1 MDRPDQAQ
9 TTAAKER
16 VLRKR
21 SAEPETERCEFE
33 ERLDKIANHIEEIHT
48 SPYHALNAETPEA
61 CEPTAE
67 LRVKA
72 EAARWMLRVA
82 KHLAEPTRERVLSA
96 VKRSLDDLEK
106 IVASPTEPV
115 AGSAHHRKAHAAHAA
130 AGR

>member
-9 TTAAKER
+9 TAATKDRVSRER
-16 VLRKR
+16 A
-21 SAEPETERCEFE
+21 AEPETERCEFE
-33 ERLDKIANHIEEIHT
+33 ERLDKIANHIEEINT

-61 CEPTAE
+61 YEPRVE

-82 KHLAEPTRERVLSA
+82 KHLAEPTREKVLSA

-106 IVASPTEPV
+106 IVVSHTEPV
-115 AGSAHHRKAHAAHAA
+115 TSDAHHRKAHAAHAA

>member
-1 MDRPDQAQ
+1 MDKPDQAQ
-9 TTAAKER
+9 ITAAKER
-16 VLRKR
+16 VLHEQY
-21 SAEPETERCEFE
+21 AESGNERCEFE
-33 ERLDKIANHIEEIHT
+33 ERLDEIANHIEKIHT
-48 SPYHALNAETPEA
+48 SPCHALNAEAPEA
-61 CEPTAE
+61 FEPTVE

-106 IVASPTEPV
+106 IVASHTEPV
-115 AGSAHHRKAHAAHAA
+115 TGSAHHRKAHAAHAT